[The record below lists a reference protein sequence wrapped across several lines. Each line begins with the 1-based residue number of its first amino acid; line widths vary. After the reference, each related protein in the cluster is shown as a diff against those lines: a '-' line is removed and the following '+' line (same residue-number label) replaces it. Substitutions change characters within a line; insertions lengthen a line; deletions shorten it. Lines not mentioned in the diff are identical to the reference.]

1 MPAALE
7 QRHVDVL
14 ARNIS
19 NGRQLCLTQDQSI
32 ATVGGDPAVAKEML
46 LDKTIR
52 ELKRI
57 PPEKLVDGRYERIR
71 KLGNDAV
78 TGE

>member
-1 MPAALE
+1 MGHVPAALE

-32 ATVGGDPAVAKEML
+32 ATVGGDPAGKPRPWPRSTPME
-46 LDKTIR
+46 
-52 ELKRI
+52 
-57 PPEKLVDGRYERIR
+57 
-71 KLGNDAV
+71 
-78 TGE
+78 